1 MTNTDMNFTEA
12 TANDPAV
19 VMPFRPTVSR
29 YYDTGVAAAFFERSG
44 QEEKIAA
51 GTVLFVE
58 NEKSSKQGILTQ
70 PISTALFK
78 KSLSD
83 GLFSKANAHRM
94 YFLADGEVEL
104 TVGDK
109 PIDIIKAGGVFG
121 EMAVI
126 SELPGME
133 TPAVRSA
140 TATAQT
146 ECKAW
151 SMDVAQVEKGLT
163 KTPEFALMLMSVMF
177 ERLRFLASRMAS
189 RAGEGEHVTK
199 KAEPVFDAATVDM
212 LQDKLERAAIVRFSE
227 GAKIM
232 REGQPGT
239 SMYIVIEGRVTVGIN
254 KQIVEKLSPGGVF
267 GEMALVDQSPRVATA
282 VARTDCALLSI
293 NRGTLISMVKSDP
306 VIGMSMMRAVA
317 ERVRYMNSLFA

>member
-12 TANDPAV
+12 TANDSAALS
-19 VMPFRPTVSR
+19 PFRPTGSR

-104 TVGDK
+104 TAGGK
-109 PIDIIKAGGVFG
+109 PIDTIKAGGVFG

-133 TPAVRSA
+133 APAVRSA
-140 TATAQT
+140 TATTKSACT
-146 ECKAW
+146 AW

-227 GAKIM
+227 GAKASPAPACISSS
-232 REGQPGT
+232 RAASRSAST
-239 SMYIVIEGRVTVGIN
+239 SRSSRSSTLAGCLAKWRWWTSRRAWPPPWRAPIAHCCRSI
-254 KQIVEKLSPGGVF
+254 
-267 GEMALVDQSPRVATA
+267 A
-282 VARTDCALLSI
+282 AR
-293 NRGTLISMVKSDP
+293 
-306 VIGMSMMRAVA
+306 
-317 ERVRYMNSLFA
+317 